1 LTYLKIINIIHIK
14 PIIIIGFICRKKRRI
29 VMKKITIFVV
39 LLGFGVFSIVGCS
52 KKQAGETARAGLRKA
67 TMMLDWVPNTSHT
80 GLYVAKALG
89 YYEEAGLDVDII
101 QLPSGAADQLVAAGQ
116 GDFGTGTVEE
126 TIYARSQDE
135 PLPIIGIAA
144 IIQHNTSGFLSLK
157 EEGIKSPRD
166 WGGKTYGGWGSAS
179 EEVIIK
185 YIAEKN
191 GVDFSTI
198 RFINIGFDDVQTA
211 LRGEIDFVWVWES
224 IEVINFEKQGLEYD
238 YLPHKDMGEA
248 FDFYTP
254 ILIANENTVRND
266 PDFVRAF
273 VTATAKGYDYAI
285 DNPEAAAKIL
295 LEAAPELDDYI
306 VTEGQKY
313 LATRFA
319 QDAPQWGWMEEEVW
333 ERYAK
338 LVYDNGLI
346 KRLPDVKKAFT
357 TEFLPTK

>member
-1 LTYLKIINIIHIK
+1 
-14 PIIIIGFICRKKRRI
+14 
-29 VMKKITIFVV
+29 MKKITIFVV

-52 KKQAGETARAGLRKA
+52 KKQAGEAAGIRKA
-67 TMMLDWVPNTSHT
+67 TVLLDWVPHVNHT

-89 YYEEAGLDVDII
+89 YYEEAGLDVNIL
-101 QLPSGAADQLVAAGQ
+101 QPPEAAADQLVAVGQ
-116 GDFGTGTVEE
+116 GEFGIGTEE
-126 TIYARSQDE
+126 GTIYARSQDE

-157 EEGIKSPRD
+157 EKGIRSPRD
-166 WGGKTYGGWGSAS
+166 WEGKTYGGWGSPS
-179 EEVIIK
+179 EELIIK

-198 RFINIGFDDVQTA
+198 KFINIGAAEAQA
-211 LRGEIDFVWVWES
+211 SLRSGIDFMWIWEVPD
-224 IEVINFEKQGLEYD
+224 IINFERQGLEYD
-238 YLPHKDMGEA
+238 YLAVKDIEEA
-248 FDFYTP
+248 LDFYTP
-254 ILIANENTVRND
+254 LLIANENIVKND
-266 PDFVRAF
+266 PDLVRAF

-295 LEAAPELDDYI
+295 LEAAPELDNYLVI
-306 VTEGQKY
+306 EGQKY
-313 LATRFA
+313 LATRYA
-319 QDAPQWGWMEEEVW
+319 QDAPQWGWQEEEVW

-338 LVYDNGLI
+338 LMYDNGLI